1 MRATLQS
8 ALRPARTLAV
18 AAWALLGSA
27 CVKAYQAPTADQPH
41 ALVKIRR
48 AYHVSAGTDLH
59 EYANI
64 GEFRALV
71 EQRAASQS
79 EARTTAIL
87 VHPGP
92 ARWKVGSEF
101 SHMELRMVREQ
112 YSQQV
117 PYTALETY
125 NCGSGT
131 SYRTCTRS
139 ATRYRTETRWRTVQK
154 HVRVSDGACHGAAAH
169 QARQGSVYL
178 LQYSYS
184 GPKVCSLQCLEQ
196 RPVDGQQFQSV
207 ACQPAPAEAK

>member
-1 MRATLQS
+1 MRETLQS
-8 ALRPARTLAV
+8 ALRPGRTLALAV
-18 AAWALLGSA
+18 WALAGSG

-41 ALVKIRR
+41 AVVKIRR
-48 AYHVSAGTDLH
+48 AYHVSAGTNLQ

-64 GEFRALV
+64 GEFRALA

-79 EARTTAIL
+79 EARTTALL

-101 SHMELRMVREQ
+101 SHTELRMVREQ

-117 PYTALETY
+117 PYHATETY
-125 NCGSGT
+125 SCGTGT
-131 SYRTCTRS
+131 SHRMCTRS
-139 ATRYRTETRWRTVQK
+139 VTRYRTETKWRTVQK
-154 HVRVSDGACHGAAAH
+154 QVKVSDGACHGAAAH

-184 GPKVCSLQCLEQ
+184 GPKVCSLQCMEQ
-196 RPVDGQQFQSV
+196 RPVDGEQFQSV
-207 ACQPAPAEAK
+207 ACEPAPAEDK